1 MEEFLNNLYSYEY
14 FGFYL
19 IVSIIVLVLLFIII
33 LFFGKKDQKV
43 REIEAT
49 KKLQQINAD
58 AFKEEENAEKL
69 EIKNENK
76 LEDTIVVPNIEEV
89 PTLNGMEED
98 NEIPEPIIPVQEEI
112 KIEEQQ
118 LQEPV
123 FEEPKL
129 EIDEEPLLE
138 RVEEKPLA
146 IDNTNI
152 FTNDFVKELVEEP
165 KQEIV
170 ENNEEEIEVP
180 KFNFDEI
187 VKDVEEVKQN
197 ETYTKGPQIFSSVYV
212 PEKKEEVKEE
222 KIEIP
227 VSNEED
233 EDLGFELPSLKKE
246 EPKQEIV
253 ENKEEEIEKPI
264 LTDYNLDELSGE
276 SYTINK

>member
-58 AFKEEENAEKL
+58 AFREEETEEKL
-69 EIKNENK
+69 EIKTESK
-76 LEDTIVVPNIEEV
+76 LEDTIVVPNIEDV

-98 NEIPEPIIPVQEEI
+98 NEIPEPVIPVQEEI
-112 KIEEQQ
+112 KVEEQQ
-118 LQEPV
+118 VLEPI
-123 FEEPKL
+123 FEEPKI

-212 PEKKEEVKEE
+212 PEKKEEEKEE

-227 VSNEED
+227 VSKEED
-233 EDLGFELPSLKKE
+233 EDLGFELPNLKKE
-246 EPKQEIV
+246 EQKQE
-253 ENKEEEIEKPI
+253 EQIEKPI